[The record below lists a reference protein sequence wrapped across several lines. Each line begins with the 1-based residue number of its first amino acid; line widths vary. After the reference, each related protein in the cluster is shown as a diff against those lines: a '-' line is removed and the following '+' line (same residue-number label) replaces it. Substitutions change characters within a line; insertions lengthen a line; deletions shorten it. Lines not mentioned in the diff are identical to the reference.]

1 MTLQFNLEDY
11 AILASSLYH
20 RKERIKEMLKI
31 FEADGSVYSSYERE
45 LRSLEAMEIKLYKEV
60 YKDTQLAL

>member
-1 MTLQFNLEDY
+1 MTLEFNLEDY

-20 RKERIKEMLKI
+20 RKERIKDMLKI
-31 FEADGSVYSSYERE
+31 FEADGSVYSTYERE
-45 LRSLEAMEIKLYKEV
+45 LKRVEEMEIKLFNEV